1 MATQP
6 QANKNKGGNVKKEL
20 AEGQV
25 PAGKNSIESNTKPQL
40 AAWRKKFPIKSQVW
54 KRN

>member
-6 QANKNKGGNVKKEL
+6 QAKKNGGGNVKKQL

-25 PAGKNSIESNTKPQL
+25 PAGANSVQANTIPQL
-40 AAWRKKFPIKSQVW
+40 RAWRKKFPYKMQVR